1 VRAAGATVVT
11 HSPAAAAAT
20 TTDNSSSDS
29 SSVKDVAAHC
39 CEVSPLLSLAGEGL
53 EWLAGRELSA
63 PFCLDAAL
71 EQLLRG
77 PEATAATST
86 TAEEA

>member
-1 VRAAGATVVT
+1 VVT
-11 HSPAAAAAT
+11 HTPAAAAAAASAAATSDT
-20 TTDNSSSDS
+20 TATSASASE
-29 SSVKDVAAHC
+29 VAAHC

-53 EWLAGRELSA
+53 EWLKGRELSA

-77 PEATAATST
+77 PADAATTDATST
-86 TAEEA
+86 AADT

>member
-11 HSPAAAAAT
+11 QTPAAAAAAASSNVT
-20 TTDNSSSDS
+20 NSARVS
-29 SSVKDVAAHC
+29 DVAAHC
-39 CEVSPLLSLAGEGL
+39 CELSPLLSLAGEGL

-77 PEATAATST
+77 PDATDT
-86 TAEEA
+86 